1 MIDHRH
7 GEAGFNL
14 YLFTVRQVQ
23 YCLSGCKM
31 PHGLLAGLIAAAFL
45 TPTLLTGCA
54 TNPVTGKSD
63 FVLMSEDQEIAL
75 GRQYN
80 AEMLAQNPELEDP
93 ELSAYVQRVGAQLA
107 QNSHRPELIYRFTV
121 MDTVDVNA
129 FALPGG
135 YIYITRGLL
144 VYLNSEAE
152 LAAVLG
158 HEIGHVTARHSVRQY
173 STATATGVLGAVI
186 AVAAGVQGAGDLTN
200 ILGTAIVRGY
210 GREHELEADR
220 LGAQYLARSNY
231 DPQAMI
237 EVIEVLMDQE
247 KFDRQLAE
255 EEGREPR
262 AYHAL
267 FATHPAND
275 KRLQEVIAAARQLQK
290 SSQPRVNRS
299 AFLKRIEGVPFGE
312 GEADGILR
320 ENRFY
325 HKGLDIALE
334 FPEGWRIQNLS
345 DRLVAIAPGSSGMLA
360 VTIQDLNRRIPP
372 REFLTRRLELKDLR
386 NGEDIKG
393 PGLVGYTAIADIRT
407 GYGRRLARYV
417 VLYHG
422 NRALIFMGVV
432 KDTRDPFRY
441 DKEFLSTARSLH
453 TLTPEER
460 EFARAKRL
468 HLIRADAAT
477 RFRDLA
483 RQSPISD
490 HPEEQLRL
498 LNGLYPD
505 GEPSA
510 GRQIKVVR

>member
-1 MIDHRH
+1 MIDHGH
-7 GEAGFNL
+7 DEAGFNFIL
-14 YLFTVRQVQ
+14 LIARQMQ
-23 YCLSGCKM
+23 YCLDGCKT
-31 PHGLLAGLIAAAFL
+31 PYGSLTGLLAAAFL
-45 TPTLLTGCA
+45 AVTLLTGCA

-80 AEMLAQNPELEDP
+80 AEMLARNPELDDP
-93 ELSAYVQRVGAQLA
+93 ELSAYVQRVGEQLA

-173 STATATGVLGAVI
+173 SAATATGVLGAVI
-186 AVAAGVQGAGDLTN
+186 AAAAGVQGAGDLTN

-237 EVIEVLMDQE
+237 NVIEVLKDQE
-247 KFDRQLAE
+247 EFDRQLAE

-267 FATHPAND
+267 FATHPTND
-275 KRLQEVIAAARQLQK
+275 KRLQEVVAAARQLQK
-290 SSQPRVNRS
+290 SSQPRVNRN
-299 AFLKRIEGVPFGE
+299 AFLKRLEGVPFGN

-325 HKGLDIALE
+325 HKELDIALE
-334 FPEGWRIQNLS
+334 FPVGWRLENLP
-345 DRLVAIAPGSSGMLA
+345 DRLVAIAPGNGGMLT
-360 VTIQDLNRRIPP
+360 VTMQDLNRRIPP
-372 REFLTRRLELKDLR
+372 QEFLTKRLELKDLR
-386 NGEDIKG
+386 NGEDISG
-393 PGLVGYTAIADIRT
+393 SGLVGYTAIADIRT

-417 VLYHG
+417 VLYHE
-422 NRALIFMGVV
+422 NRALIFMGVA
-432 KDTRDPFRY
+432 KNARDPFRY
-441 DKEFLSTARSLH
+441 DKEFLSTARSFH
-453 TLTPEER
+453 TLTPAER
-460 EFARAKRL
+460 ELARAKRL
-468 HLIRADAAT
+468 HLIRATTAT
-477 RFRDLA
+477 RFRNLA

-505 GEPSA
+505 GEPIA